1 MKPKTHRTYSDLCKL
16 HLVPAL
22 GKRPL
27 AKLSPQDVQTF
38 LNEKQIAICPHCG
51 LRLLVAGFG
60 EHQTTEHPDKAA
72 ETRNP
77 ALSARTAKHLLV
89 TLRGALNVAVKWD
102 LVARNVASLVDPPKV
117 TRPELRVFAPEEAR
131 AFIEALK
138 GERLQAVFA
147 TSIALGYRQGEA
159 PGLRWPDVD
168 LAKGT
173 LTVRQALQSVNG
185 KLQTIPTK
193 EDKVHTITLPAVTI
207 SALHAHRSKQDE
219 ERQIAGAQWKE
230 TGFVFTTRIGT
241 PLDARGVIRNFHRIL
256 KNAGLPRIRF
266 HDLRHSTA
274 TLLLAQGVSPRYVSE
289 LLAHSNVSFTMQ
301 TYAHVLVKTK
311 REVATQMD
319 IILSPVA
326 TSVATGAKSK
336 PLN

>member
-1 MKPKTHRTYSDLCKL
+1 MRRS
-16 HLVPAL
+16 A
-22 GKRPL
+22 
-27 AKLSPQDVQTF
+27 
-38 LNEKQIAICPHCG
+38 
-51 LRLLVAGFG
+51 FG
-60 EHQTTEHPDKAA
+60 GP
-72 ETRNP
+72 
-77 ALSARTAKHLLV
+77 
-89 TLRGALNVAVKWD
+89 TLTWR
-102 LVARNVASLVDPPKV
+102 
-117 TRPELRVFAPEEAR
+117 
-131 AFIEALK
+131 
-138 GERLQAVFA
+138 
-147 TSIALGYRQGEA
+147 
-159 PGLRWPDVD
+159 
-168 LAKGT
+168 KGT
-173 LTVRQALQSVNG
+173 LTVRQALQRVNG

-301 TYAHVLVKTK
+301 TYAHVLEKTK